1 MSCINILLII
11 YLSVRPSVRLQTDLS
26 VGLQTD
32 LSVGK
37 VI

>member
-26 VGLQTD
+26 VG
-32 LSVGK
+32 K